1 MLEFLDTIKE
11 AKGARWDFVSANECL
26 PGTRTHVLGSIV
38 TWISHEAIRQVFWLN
53 GMAGTGK
60 TTIAKSVA
68 HFAAINGQLGAS
80 FFCSRDST
88 DRSNVKLIFPTL
100 AAQLSEII
108 PEFHAQ
114 LMKSIKK
121 KGIGQALPSE
131 QFETLIIEPLQT
143 SSLHG
148 HSIVIVIDAL
158 DECNGEVSSSTILEA
173 FSIHI
178 NKAPFLKVI
187 VTSRPEPALH
197 YAFQEDSLQIRS
209 TCFYLHDVE
218 LNRVNDDIRLFLR
231 LRLREMAEDR
241 RWTSSNWPPDQL
253 VERLVQQASGL
264 FIFASTL
271 CKFVESTDDLE
282 EQLEEIAQLTTSD
295 NGYLGIDQLYQKVV
309 NSAMANFSDE
319 QGVRDCHSILGT
331 IVLLQNPLSLTDL
344 SQLLCLSEGHVT
356 GLLKDFHSVL
366 DIPQEGGGVR
376 VIHASFPD
384 FLTNEHRCS
393 RFFVSPA
400 LQHRELTLC
409 LFNRMVQG
417 NICDIGG
424 LKLSR
429 GTEDCIDGSLVY
441 ACRYWADHLVWASR
455 DGNNADQLVAALD
468 EFVHAKLSYWI
479 EILSF
484 LESLDVA
491 MTALHKANI
500 WYSVS

>member
-1 MLEFLDTIKE
+1 ME
-11 AKGARWDFVSANECL
+11 
-26 PGTRTHVLGSIV
+26 GTRTDVLESIG
-38 TWISHEAIRQVFWLN
+38 TWISQEGIQQVFWLI
-53 GMAGTGK
+53 GAAGTGK

-68 HFAAINGQLGAS
+68 HFAASNGQLGAS
-80 FFCSRDST
+80 FFCSRAS
-88 DRSNVKLIFPTL
+88 RYPRNVKFIFPTL

-108 PEFHAQ
+108 PGFHAQ

-148 HSIVIVIDAL
+148 HSIAIVIDAL
-158 DECNGEVSSSTILEA
+158 DECNSEVSSSTILEA
-173 FSIHI
+173 FSKHI
-178 NKAPFLKVI
+178 DKAPFLKVI
-187 VTSRPEPALH
+187 VTSRPEPAFH
-197 YAFQEDSLQIRS
+197 CAFQEDSLQIRS
-209 TCFYLHDVE
+209 TCLYLHDGESNLVE
-218 LNRVNDDIRLFLR
+218 DDIRHFLYDR
-231 LRLREMAEDR
+231 LHGITER
-241 RWTSSNWPPDQL
+241 RGWTSSNWPPDHL
-253 VERLVQQASGL
+253 VERLVQQTSGL

-271 CKFVESTDDLE
+271 CKFVESTDHFE
-282 EQLEEIAQLTTSD
+282 EQLEEIAQFSTNYS
-295 NGYLGIDQLYQKVV
+295 YPYMAIDQLYQKVL

-319 QGVRDCHSILGT
+319 QAVRDCHSILGT

-356 GLLKDFHSVL
+356 GLLKGFHSVL
-366 DIPQEGGGVR
+366 DIPQGGGGVR

-429 GTEDCIDGSLVY
+429 GTEDLADRERCIDGSLVY

-455 DGNNADQLVAALD
+455 DGSNADQLVTALD

-491 MTALHKANI
+491 TTALHKANI
-500 WYSVS
+500 WYSVSRIYPDQCALLT